1 MSSIVSNKS
10 ELRKELEEEFLR
22 MIAHNEEMKAY
33 SEDSL
38 HTPQRLSVNQQL
50 RSQAL
55 ALAMEYYKGNP
66 EAVTKS
72 QILDTAEDFYKF
84 LTT

>member
-22 MIAHNEEMKAY
+22 MIAHNGEKKA
-33 SEDSL
+33 
-38 HTPQRLSVNQQL
+38 PQRLSVNQQL

-55 ALAMEYYKGNP
+55 ALAVEYYKWNP

-72 QILDTAEDFYKF
+72 KILDIAEDFYKF

>member
-1 MSSIVSNKS
+1 MSSILSNKS
-10 ELRKELEEEFLR
+10 KLRGELEEDFLR

-55 ALAMEYYKGNP
+55 ALAVEYYKENP
-66 EAVTKS
+66 MAVTKS
-72 QILDTAEDFYKF
+72 EILDMAEDFYEF

>member
-10 ELRKELEEEFLR
+10 KLREEIQEDFLR
-22 MIAHNEEMKAY
+22 MKAY

-55 ALAMEYYKGNP
+55 ALAIEYYKGNP